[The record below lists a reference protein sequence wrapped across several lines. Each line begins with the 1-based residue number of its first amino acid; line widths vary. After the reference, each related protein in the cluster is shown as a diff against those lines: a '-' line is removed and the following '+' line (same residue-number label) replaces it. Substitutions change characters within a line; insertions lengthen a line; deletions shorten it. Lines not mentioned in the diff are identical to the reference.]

1 MPYNC
6 RSTKE
11 YTNKKIAVASLSE
24 TATAI
29 LHYLKFAMI
38 DSQLLITTTSVLT
51 VGCLYIDRNIPI
63 LLKRSSTSQSRNSS
77 SSNQLRTRNLQ
88 FCTDRQTYIQRIT
101 ACYSRSRSSIQL
113 SQFFNQQTRRH
124 VCGSSFNLRT
134 HFKRVRCR
142 TNSHSL

>member
-38 DSQLLITTTSVLT
+38 DSQLLNTIYHKRKKIPSFTS
-51 VGCLYIDRNIPI
+51 
-63 LLKRSSTSQSRNSS
+63 
-77 SSNQLRTRNLQ
+77 
-88 FCTDRQTYIQRIT
+88 
-101 ACYSRSRSSIQL
+101 
-113 SQFFNQQTRRH
+113 
-124 VCGSSFNLRT
+124 
-134 HFKRVRCR
+134 
-142 TNSHSL
+142 

>member
-24 TATAI
+24 TTTAI
-29 LHYLKFAMI
+29 LPYLKFAMI

-63 LLKRSSTSQSRNSS
+63 LLKRSSTSQS
-77 SSNQLRTRNLQ
+77 
-88 FCTDRQTYIQRIT
+88 
-101 ACYSRSRSSIQL
+101 
-113 SQFFNQQTRRH
+113 
-124 VCGSSFNLRT
+124 
-134 HFKRVRCR
+134 
-142 TNSHSL
+142 

>member
-29 LHYLKFAMI
+29 LPYLKFAMI

-88 FCTDRQTYIQRIT
+88 FRTDRQTYIQRIT
-101 ACYSRSRSSIQL
+101 ACYSCSRSSIQL
-113 SQFFNQQTRRH
+113 SQFFNQQTRCH
-124 VCGSSFNLRT
+124 VSGSSFNFRT
-134 HFKRVRCR
+134 HFK
-142 TNSHSL
+142 